1 MLKFSFVVLF
11 TDILAESKKF
21 SLITQK
27 SDINIIDILHLVK
40 SPKNNYKRLF
50 RKLSK
55 NHNLVF
61 QLPTLKLVI
70 DAIELNDEGG
80 PTLYQDLKV
89 NYYLRERKY
98 IQNRVLEMAH
108 PIISCFEKWYG
119 NLNSDET
126 EAAVN
131 DNYDHRDLI
140 LFDVCCI
147 LNFNLWPKPTSNV
160 ETYIFQLNA

>member
-98 IQNRVLEMAH
+98 IQNRVPEMAH